1 MEPRRMALSTL
12 GTPDR
17 SLADAARLA
26 ADAGCDGLEI
36 RVHGEV
42 RPDMDHRAAR
52 AALAKAGVEAACLAG
67 YAKVCAPGPD
77 EPVIEELRALIG
89 LASRLGAPNV
99 RVFPGGDASAGPRIA
114 AVLPDLRAAG
124 VRLLVETHDTHPTG
138 AAAVRL
144 VEPFAEPD
152 RVAVLWDALHPWRHG
167 ETPADTRG
175 ALGPYL
181 TYFQVKDAV
190 GAQDTTPV
198 PPGEG
203 AVPLDGCATALA
215 DWSGWVSLEWE
226 RPWYPGLGPVDA
238 PLRAAVRWFEQYAQR
253 SSA

>member
-1 MEPRRMALSTL
+1 MALSTL
-12 GTPDR
+12 GTPDL
-17 SLADAARLA
+17 SLAEAARLA
-26 ADAGCDGLEI
+26 AGAGCAGLEI

-42 RPDMDHRAAR
+42 HVGMDHRAAR
-52 AALAKAGVEAACLAG
+52 QALARAGVEAACLAG
-67 YAKVCAPGPD
+67 YAKVCAPGED
-77 EPVIEELRALIG
+77 EPVVEELRALIG
-89 LASRLGAPNV
+89 LASRLGAPGV
-99 RVFPGGDASAGPRIA
+99 RVFPGGDAPAGPRIA
-114 AVLPDLRAAG
+114 AVLPELRAAG

-144 VEPFAEPD
+144 VESFEEPD

-167 ETPADTRG
+167 ESPAQTRA

-181 TYFQVKDAV
+181 AYFQVKDAV
-190 GAQDTTPV
+190 GVTDTTPV

-203 AVPLDGCATALA
+203 AVPLDECAAALG
-215 DWSGWVSLEWE
+215 DWTGWVSLEWE

-238 PLRAAVRWFEQYAQR
+238 ALRAAVGWFQQYAHR